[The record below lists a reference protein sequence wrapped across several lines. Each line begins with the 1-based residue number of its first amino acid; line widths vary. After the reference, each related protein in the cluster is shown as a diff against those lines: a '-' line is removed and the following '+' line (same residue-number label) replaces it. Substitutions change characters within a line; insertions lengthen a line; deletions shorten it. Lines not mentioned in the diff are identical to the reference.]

1 MKKNPNT
8 NVYWQN
14 EKIYRLKD
22 IDVSVA
28 VAIDEGLITP
38 IIKNADTKGLLEI
51 SKEIKILVQK
61 AKQGK
66 LIPDEY
72 T

>member
-8 NVYWQN
+8 NAYWQDN
-14 EKIYRLKD
+14 KIYKLKD

-38 IIKNADTKGLLEI
+38 VIKAVNSKGLNEI
-51 SKEIKILVQK
+51 SIEIRELLKSHKLLDKISL
-61 AKQGK
+61 AAS
-66 LIPDEY
+66 
-72 T
+72 

>member
-14 EKIYRLKD
+14 DKIYKLND

-38 IIKNADTKGLLEI
+38 IIKNADTKGLNI
-51 SKEIKILVQK
+51 IIK
-61 AKQGK
+61 
-66 LIPDEY
+66 
-72 T
+72 